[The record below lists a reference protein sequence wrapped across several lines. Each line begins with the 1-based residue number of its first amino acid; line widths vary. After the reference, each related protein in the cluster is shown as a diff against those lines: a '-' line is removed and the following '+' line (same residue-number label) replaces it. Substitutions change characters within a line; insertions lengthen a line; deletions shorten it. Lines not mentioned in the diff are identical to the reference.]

1 VGQILQLIH
10 GLATLAATRGFYLQ
24 RWIQVI
30 NAMIYK
36 KPGVIELDK
45 LCVIHLFEADF
56 NLLVGVYFGRQAMHH
71 QVDRNLIHQG
81 QFGKPG
87 GECHD
92 AALSKVLHNLMAF
105 FTQTPMGQF
114 ESNAT
119 ACFDREVMNFVF
131 TCFYSHG
138 APMGPLRMWEQVL
151 YHVVH
156 RVKTSHGLSTAT
168 YTFSEESPIH
178 GPGQGSRGGP
188 ASCSTM
194 TSLLIEGM
202 YRLCHRLTFSDPSQ
216 AHQYST
222 TTNMFIDD
230 ASNCTNASLSWLY
243 YPPEL
248 AEVVS
253 MLQQESQTWERL
265 LWTSGGLLNLTKFLY
280 YVTELYESAPFMLAS
295 DRDIFEI
302 PIKQRQLQSKSTL
315 RAFYIWAQPVV
326 NVIIAKALEM
336 GDHFRTIDQYF
347 CPPIPPAI
355 FDIIL

>member
-1 VGQILQLIH
+1 M
-10 GLATLAATRGFYLQ
+10 AATRGFYLR

-30 NAMIYK
+30 NVMIYK

-45 LCVIHLFEADF
+45 LRVIHLFEADF
-56 NLLVGVYFGRQAMHH
+56 NLLVGVYFGQRAMHH

-87 GECHD
+87 SECQD
-92 AALSKVLHNLMAF
+92 AALSKVLHNLMVF

-114 ESNAT
+114 ESDAT

-131 TCFYSHG
+131 TCFHSHG
-138 APMGPLRMWEQVL
+138 APIGPLRMWEQVL

-156 RVKTSHGLSTAT
+156 RVKTAHGLSTAT
-168 YTFSEESPIH
+168 YEFSAESPTH

-202 YRLCHRLTFSDPSQ
+202 DRLCHGLTFSDPSQ

-230 ASNCTNASLSWLY
+230 ASNCTNAFLDWLY
-243 YPPEL
+243 YPSEL

-253 MLQQESQTWERL
+253 MLQQDSQTWERL
-265 LWTSGGLLNLTKFLY
+265 LWTSGGLLNLTKCLY
-280 YVTELYESAPFMLAS
+280 YVFAWTFDVEGRAKQVPAAS
-295 DRDIFEI
+295 IQPPPPSDLRHS
-302 PIKQRQLQSKSTL
+302 PRALQRHTLQL
-315 RAFYIWAQPVV
+315 R
-326 NVIIAKALEM
+326 
-336 GDHFRTIDQYF
+336 
-347 CPPIPPAI
+347 
-355 FDIIL
+355 